1 MLLLQSLLS
10 TQVWLADVETRLHKN
25 VELKDSLQE
34 KRTQLQTRLALL
46 QDVTSR
52 QRAVESL
59 AEKGQVL
66 RASCGPNPEVETF
79 ITNAQ
84 EKYQSLL
91 QQAKVSWQLVKCFLG
106 NQKHNQLSPLFLLLV
121 CHADPVQLSTP
132 PCRYSLVTAFEPPTR
147 PRPRPGGHT
156 HYVFS

>member
-1 MLLLQSLLS
+1 MGEFQKFKNRKARNEKKRLLPRLQSLLS

-79 ITNAQ
+79 IANTQ

-91 QQAKVSWQLVKCFLG
+91 QQAKVSWQLVKYFLG
-106 NQKHNQLSPLFLLLV
+106 SQKTK
-121 CHADPVQLSTP
+121 STKP
-132 PCRYSLVTAFEPPTR
+132 FIPIISL
-147 PRPRPGGHT
+147 PRRLCAIDH
-156 HYVFS
+156 SSL